1 MLAKGTA
8 AGHLQSRPVNN
19 TIWPASSVGVTAVP
33 PMGCRVSMLFS
44 LVTFLLL
51 VIFLKLITFLLFRR
65 LCWGRQAAELGGH
78 HYCCQWRDWDHLRC
92 IVYCS
97 ILLQRSSLKY
107 TKSMKMLVFLM
118 LSTWFWTDMCIR
130 GSSLVLIRT
139 TLKHWYNSTE
149 AKVLTSI

>member
-51 VIFLKLITFLLFRR
+51 VIFFEIDHFFIVQASMLRSPSCGVGWTPLLLPMEGLGPLAMHSLLFNFATKIIFKIYKVHENACI
-65 LCWGRQAAELGGH
+65 L
-78 HYCCQWRDWDHLRC
+78 DVIHL
-92 IVYCS
+92 
-97 ILLQRSSLKY
+97 IL
-107 TKSMKMLVFLM
+107 
-118 LSTWFWTDMCIR
+118 
-130 GSSLVLIRT
+130 
-139 TLKHWYNSTE
+139 N
-149 AKVLTSI
+149 